1 MYQQNSSDNVKNSTF
16 PLLKG
21 ALLSSPTPFQ
31 FSINKKELKSP
42 CERIALTEKPL
53 VKASTMAYDTDATTK
68 SDQTSIEKGNE
79 SHDVFADLNEN
90 DVVFKGGRTPSSIAT
105 SGNPRFK
112 ELILQKSHE
121 YKIAASRMEKDHIVN
136 SIIQRIRQSDPPG
149 RFLRLDENNDNGAE
163 KESELVCA
171 GQSYARIRVAEHLK
185 AESLKGTLQLF
196 GLTYGHSGG
205 VSLRRCS
212 SKPSRAKASS
222 YSLDRKPKA
231 VKRKSI
237 ANWREHWIMA
247 SADIARGGL

>member
-1 MYQQNSSDNVKNSTF
+1 MYQQNSSDNLKNSTF

-21 ALLSSPTPFQ
+21 ALLSSPAPFQ
-31 FSINKKELKSP
+31 FCINTKELIFP

-53 VKASTMAYDTDATTK
+53 VKASTMAYDTAATTK
-68 SDQTSIEKGNE
+68 SDQTEKGNE
-79 SHDVFADLNEN
+79 SHDVLADLNEN
-90 DVVFKGGRTPSSIAT
+90 DVVFKGGRTLSSIAT
-105 SGNPRFK
+105 NGNPRFN

-149 RFLRLDENNDNGAE
+149 RFLRLDEKNVADT
-163 KESELVCA
+163 ESELICA

-212 SKPSRAKASS
+212 SKPSRAKASP

-231 VKRKSI
+231 AKRKSI
-237 ANWREHWIMA
+237 AN
-247 SADIARGGL
+247 